1 MILVIGGTGTIG
13 APLVEQLVSR
23 GQKVRVATSR
33 SEHKEQLQ
41 RSGLDAVLMDLNQ
54 IDSIRAACVGAEKMF
69 LVTPVHSNMRQ
80 WRSNAITAA
89 QESGI
94 GHVVMSTGLGA
105 SPKSRLTF
113 GIWHSENQEQL
124 KQSDMDWTLVQP
136 TYFMQNLMWLT
147 ESIATRAIY
156 FDDVGGP
163 VSWVDARD
171 IADVSAEALTGEGH
185 AGKSYGLTGGQAL
198 DGKEIAALLSTV
210 TRREITRQQVSAPD
224 ARAAMISAGMNP
236 EVADAM
242 NELAALAP
250 KGYLSGIETTIPD
263 VLNRPARTFADF
275 IGENAAV
282 FGK

>member
-54 IDSIRAACVGAEKMF
+54 IDSIKVACVGAEKMF
-69 LVTPVHSNMRQ
+69 LVTPAHSNMRQ
-80 WRSNAITAA
+80 WRSNAIIAA

-105 SPKSRLTF
+105 SPKARLTF

-124 KQSDMDWTLVQP
+124 KQSGMDWTLVQP
-136 TYFMQNLMWLT
+136 TYFMQNLIWLA
-147 ESIATRAIY
+147 ESIATRAVY
-156 FDDVGGP
+156 PDDVGGP

-198 DGKEIAALLSTV
+198 DGEAIAALLSTA
-210 TRREITRQQVSAPD
+210 TKRKIIRHAVSALD
-224 ARAAMISAGMNP
+224 ARAAMIASGMNP

-250 KGYLSGIETTIPD
+250 KGYLAGIKTIIPD
-263 VLNRPARTFADF
+263 VLNRPARTLTGF
-275 IGENAAV
+275 IEENAVA

>member
-1 MILVIGGTGTIG
+1 MILVIGGTGTVG
-13 APLVEQLVSR
+13 VPLVEQLVAK

-33 SEHKEQLQ
+33 IDHKERLLK
-41 RSGLDAVLMDLNQ
+41 SGLDAVLMDLDH
-54 IDSIRAACVGAEKMF
+54 IDTIKAACAGAEKMF
-69 LVTPVHSNMRQ
+69 LVTPAHSNMRQ

-89 QESGI
+89 KGSGI
-94 GHVVMSTGLGA
+94 DHVVMSTGLGA

-113 GIWHSENQEQL
+113 GIWHSENQELL
-124 KQSDMDWTLVQP
+124 KHSGKDWTLVQP
-136 TYFMQNLMWLT
+136 TYFMQNLMWLV
-147 ESIATRAIY
+147 ESIATKGVY
-156 FDDVGGP
+156 PDDIGGR

-171 IADVSAEALTGEGH
+171 VADVSAEALTGKNH

-198 DGKEIAALLSTV
+198 DGKEIAALLSTA
-210 TRREITRQQVSAPD
+210 TGRKITRQQVSAPD

-263 VLNRPARTFADF
+263 VLNRPARSFADF
-275 IGENAAV
+275 IRENAAV